1 MIDPRDFVGGKKEQ
15 EIQKEDEV
23 TVGGNFI
30 CGECFANVNSASLDE
45 DNMVLKYVC
54 PEGHINKATI

>member
-15 EIQKEDEV
+15 ETQKEDEV
-23 TVGGNFI
+23 TVGGTFI
-30 CGECFANVNSASLDE
+30 CGECYVSINSATLDE

-54 PEGHINKATI
+54 PQGHINEATL